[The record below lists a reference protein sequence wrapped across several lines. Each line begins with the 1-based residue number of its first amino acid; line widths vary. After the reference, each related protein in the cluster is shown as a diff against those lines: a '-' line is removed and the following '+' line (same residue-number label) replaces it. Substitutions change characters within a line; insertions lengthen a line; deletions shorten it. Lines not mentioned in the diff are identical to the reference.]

1 MSDWFADL
9 STSVLKLGPLT
20 TIAAGSGIAAIG
32 AVIAVATHAMLID
45 ITGGILT
52 TTVAG
57 ITAAVLMSKRKSILS
72 KFQQKI
78 EEAKGEF
85 RERLNADIEKLFE
98 SIFLELEHHLSEP
111 LKEIDLKMN
120 AVKPR
125 IAEAELCKSAAE
137 DIR

>member
-1 MSDWFADL
+1 
-9 STSVLKLGPLT
+9 
-20 TIAAGSGIAAIG
+20 
-32 AVIAVATHAMLID
+32 
-45 ITGGILT
+45 
-52 TTVAG
+52 
-57 ITAAVLMSKRKSILS
+57 LS